1 MRKGAKDL
9 WQHLEVP
16 ALALVPVT
24 LGVCAYLQIEQS
36 ALLTL
41 VVSLLC
47 LLVFFA
53 GFERSRPPLKQ
64 IMPTVVLAALAAA
77 GRMIFAPIPDFKP
90 VSAIAIISGAV
101 FGKRCGFMVG
111 ALAALVS
118 NFFFGQGPWTPWQ
131 MYAWGLIGYGAGV
144 LASRGAFDR
153 PAVLYAY
160 GFLAP
165 LLGYGLIL
173 NSWYVVGFVHPLTW
187 PAVVSAFS
195 AAFLL
200 DATHGFATVVFLLA
214 LYAPWKRKLQRIKNK
229 YDLLLG

>member
-1 MRKGAKDL
+1 M
-9 WQHLEVP
+9 
-16 ALALVPVT
+16 
-24 LGVCAYLQIEQS
+24 
-36 ALLTL
+36 
-41 VVSLLC
+41 
-47 LLVFFA
+47 
-53 GFERSRPPLKQ
+53 
-64 IMPTVVLAALAAA
+64 
-77 GRMIFAPIPDFKP
+77 
-90 VSAIAIISGAV
+90 
-101 FGKRCGFMVG
+101 
-111 ALAALVS
+111 
-118 NFFFGQGPWTPWQ
+118 
-131 MYAWGLIGYGAGV
+131 
-144 LASRGAFDR
+144 
-153 PAVLYAY
+153 LYAY